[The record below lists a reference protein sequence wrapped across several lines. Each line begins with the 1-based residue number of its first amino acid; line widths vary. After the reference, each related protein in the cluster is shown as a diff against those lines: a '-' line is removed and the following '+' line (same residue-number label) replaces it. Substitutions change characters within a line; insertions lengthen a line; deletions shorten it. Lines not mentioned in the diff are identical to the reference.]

1 MSTASEKQI
10 EANRANAQLSTGP
23 STPEGKQASS
33 ANAITTGLTAT
44 RIFVAPEDGDA
55 FEAMKDNLTAELAP
69 RGELQLALF
78 ATILHATWN
87 AQRCISLESSLQSEA
102 RSKGFED
109 ALFSDELARKL
120 DRVYRYKRMHESTQ
134 RKSIAE
140 LRKLQNEDFYRSNP
154 TAAPLVEE
162 APSVLVD
169 TSAINA
175 AVKKRKKAIIHSF
188 DDEIQSIRMS
198 VRSHAKFQAPPEA
211 A

>member
-1 MSTASEKQI
+1 MSTTAKQL
-10 EANRANAQLSTGP
+10 EANRANAQHSTGP
-23 STPEGKQASS
+23 RTEEGKQASS
-33 ANAITTGLTAT
+33 GNAITTGLTAT

-109 ALFSDELARKL
+109 ALFNDELARKL
-120 DRVYRYKRMHESTQ
+120 DRVYRYKRTHESTQ

-140 LRKLQNEDFYRSNP
+140 LRKLQNEEFYRNNP
-154 TAAPLVEE
+154 SIAGTVEE

-169 TSAINA
+169 TCVTKVAI
-175 AVKKRKKAIIHSF
+175 KRRQKAMAHSF
-188 DDEIQSIRMS
+188 DDEIRDLKLM
-198 VRSHAKFQAPPEA
+198 VRSIPERQAPPEA

>member
-1 MSTASEKQI
+1 MSATEKQI

-23 STPEGKQASS
+23 RTDAGKQASS

-55 FEAMKDNLTAELAP
+55 FEIMKSKLTEELAP
-69 RGELQLALF
+69 SGELQLALF

-87 AQRCISLESSLQSEA
+87 AQRCISLEASLQNEA

-109 ALFSDELARKL
+109 ALFDNELARKL
-120 DRVYRYKRMHESTQ
+120 DRIYRYKRTHESTQ

-140 LRKLQNEDFYRSNP
+140 LRKLQNEDFYRNNP
-154 TAAPLVEE
+154 TAAPIVDEE
-162 APSVLVD
+162 PSVLVN
-169 TSAINA
+169 TSAIHA
-175 AVKKRKKAIIHSF
+175 ALKKRKKAVIHSF
-188 DDEIQSIRMS
+188 DDEIKAIRLS
-198 VRSHAKFQAPPEA
+198 VRSMAKLQAPPEA

>member
-1 MSTASEKQI
+1 MSTSASQI

-23 STPEGKQASS
+23 RTEEGKEASS

-55 FEAMKDNLTAELAP
+55 FEAMKSNLTDELAP
-69 RGELQLALF
+69 CGELQLSLF

-87 AQRCISLESSLQSEA
+87 AQRCISLEASLQNEA
-102 RSKGFED
+102 RSKGLED
-109 ALFSDELARKL
+109 ALFDNELARKL
-120 DRVYRYKRMHESTQ
+120 DRVYRYKRTHESTQ

-140 LRKLQNEDFYRSNP
+140 LRKLQNEEFYRNNP
-154 TAAPLVEE
+154 SIAGVIDE

-169 TSAINA
+169 TRVTKSEI
-175 AVKKRKKAIIHSF
+175 KKRQKAVAHSF
-188 DDEIQSIRMS
+188 DDEIRDLHLM
-198 VRSHAKFQAPPEA
+198 VRSHTQRQAPPEA